1 MFAEALGWLGRNSK
15 AMLVAGIFLGLA
27 VPPLA
32 SLLRPLL
39 TPAVV
44 ALLALTLLRMD
55 WTLVR
60 RSLRRP
66 LPVLLLI
73 LWLLVV
79 SPAVMA
85 LATNMAR
92 VPAGLA
98 AAMLLWAASPPLI
111 AAPAL
116 ATLLGLDAALAL
128 VATVLAT
135 FAMPL
140 VLPPL
145 ALHLA
150 GIEVG
155 IAAGPLFLR
164 LAILTFGALLLA
176 LAARRLIGAERLA
189 AAPERIDGGIVL
201 ALLVFAVAAMDGI
214 TARAIA
220 EPARVGVFVFAA
232 FCANLSF
239 QALGA
244 LLCARLPRRTA
255 LALGIASGNRNIA
268 ILVGSLG
275 SAVPP
280 DLFLYFAVGQ
290 LPIYLLPGMLA
301 PIYRRLARASS
312 AERPE

>member
-1 MFAEALGWLGRNSK
+1 MVAEALGWLGRHGK
-15 AMLVAGIFLGLA
+15 AMLAAGVLLGLV

-32 SLLRPLL
+32 SLFRPLL

-44 ALLALTLLRMD
+44 ALLALTLLRLD

-66 LPVLLLI
+66 LPVILLI

-79 SPAVMA
+79 SPAIMA
-85 LATNMAR
+85 AATLLGG

-98 AAMLLWAASPPLI
+98 EAMLLWAASPPLI

-145 ALHLA
+145 ALFLA
-150 GIEVG
+150 GIDVG
-155 IAAGPLFLR
+155 LAAGPLFLR
-164 LAILTFGALLLA
+164 LAILTFGALVLA

-189 AAPERIDGGIVL
+189 ANPQRIDGGIVL

-214 TARAIA
+214 TARAVA
-220 EPARVGVFVFAA
+220 EPVKVGGFVLAA
-232 FCANLSF
+232 FAANLSY
-239 QALGA
+239 QTLGA
-244 LLCARLPRRTA
+244 LLSARLARRTA
-255 LALGIASGNRNIA
+255 LALGIASGNRNLA

-280 DLFLYFAVGQ
+280 DVFLYFAVGQ

-301 PIYRRLARASS
+301 PIYRRLARASL
-312 AERPE
+312 AERPQ